1 MRIVLISIVCILFS
15 GCGLFR
21 KTTKVNKQLDAVS
34 VSSDV
39 KVFTETKEGK
49 VDKTK
54 ETFNATTE
62 SDDKVMVYPTQGTD
76 VKVAPDGSVTFK
88 ADSIVSFTKRKTDQA
103 REILRDIR
111 EKMQQNVNISAKKDS
126 SDKKKI
132 ETKDVDKKPSGL
144 GIFSNWMG
152 FGVMVLI
159 TISFIVWYFGYKKKK
174 IVI

>member
-1 MRIVLISIVCILFS
+1 MRVFIIAIVCILLS

-21 KTTKVNKQLDAVS
+21 KTTKIKKQLDAVA

-39 KVFTETKEGK
+39 KVSTETTEGK

-62 SDDKVMVYPTQGTD
+62 SDDKVMVYPTPGTD

-103 REILRDIR
+103 REILKDIK
-111 EKMQQNVNISAKKDS
+111 EDLHQNINASAKKDS
-126 SDKKKI
+126 TDEKKTEIKNI
-132 ETKDVDKKPSGL
+132 ERRPSAT
-144 GIFSNWMG
+144 GILSNWIGWG
-152 FGVMVLI
+152 FGLL
-159 TISFIVWYFGYKKKK
+159 
-174 IVI
+174 IVICGLIWVLRRK